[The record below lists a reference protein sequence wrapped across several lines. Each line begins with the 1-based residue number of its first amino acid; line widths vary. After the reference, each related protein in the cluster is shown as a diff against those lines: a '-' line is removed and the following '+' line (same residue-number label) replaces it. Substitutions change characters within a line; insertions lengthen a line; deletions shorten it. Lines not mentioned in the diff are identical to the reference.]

1 MYAKLSF
8 FLSSRLAIIS
18 YGKASDLQCLSMTN
32 AIQKLLVICIS
43 HIPSFSLSYQWK
55 KSV

>member
-1 MYAKLSF
+1 MQNSV
-8 FLSSRLAIIS
+8 FLSSSIAIIS
-18 YGKASDLQCLSMTN
+18 HGKASDLQYSSMTN

-43 HIPSFSLSYQWK
+43 HILSFSLSYQWK